1 MKNKLKFPLQIKNRA
16 LKVTIYPP
24 TPALPYYRICYRAGG
39 KRVQRT
45 RRTLE
50 AAQREAQVI
59 LGKLKAGEVSV
70 AEITP
75 LEAAML
81 QTARSL
87 LDGLNIRLDQA
98 AGEYAEAMRLL
109 DGIPL
114 KKAVSFYID
123 HNPTKNCR
131 ITTGEIVKEFIA
143 AKMDGGA
150 SRYYLSDL
158 RRRTMSLVCKL
169 DCELSQLTPGK
180 LGDYFRK
187 LNTTGQN
194 HNNHLRVLGTLFR
207 FAKQQGYLNEATD
220 LLKAVSK
227 KKVRKGSYCIYQ
239 PEEFAALLE
248 GANADMLPPLVLL
261 GFCGVRPA
269 EMRRLKWEDIRF
281 NTRTLVLDALQ
292 TKTAS
297 RRTVPIGE
305 AALMWLLPYKGRE
318 GEIWAR
324 TDAYWS
330 KSLHR
335 LHQQVKVRQQPNGLR
350 HSYISYRL
358 TLTGDVNRTA
368 LEAGNSAAMIH
379 SHYHAL
385 VEDPELASKW
395 FKVGLEEDGK
405 VVRAIA
411 G

>member
-1 MKNKLKFPLQIKNRA
+1 MKDNQKFPQRIK
-16 LKVTIYPP
+16 KSGCEVTIYPP
-24 TPALPYYRICYRAGG
+24 TPALPYYRLCYRAGG

-45 RRTLE
+45 RRTL
-50 AAQREAQVI
+50 QEAQKEAQAI

-81 QTARSL
+81 QTARSEL
-87 LDGLNIRLDQA
+87 IGLNVRLDQA
-98 AGEYAEAMRLL
+98 VSEYAEAIRLL

-114 KKAVSFYID
+114 KEAVCFYIN
-123 HNPTKNCR
+123 HNPAKNSR

-143 AKMDGGA
+143 FKKDAAA
-150 SRYYLSDL
+150 SPHYLRDL
-158 RRRTMSLVCKL
+158 HNRTNSLVREL
-169 DCELSQLTPGK
+169 DCELSQLTPCK

-187 LNTTGQN
+187 LNFSGQN
-194 HNNHLRVLGTLFR
+194 HNNQLRVLTTLFK
-207 FAKQQGYLNEATD
+207 FAKQQGYLSEATD

-248 GANADMLPPLVLL
+248 AANDDMLPPLVLL

-297 RRTVPIGE
+297 RRTVPICE
-305 AALMWLLPYKGRE
+305 AALMWLRPCKGRE
-318 GEIWAR
+318 GRIWTR
-324 TDAYWS
+324 TDDYWS

-335 LHQQVKVRQQPNGLR
+335 LHQQVKVKQQPNGLR

-368 LEAGNSAAMIH
+368 LEAGNSPAMIH

-395 FKVGLEEDGK
+395 FEVGMVEGEII
-405 VVRAIA
+405 RAVA

>member
-1 MKNKLKFPLQIKNRA
+1 MKNKSKFPLQIKNRS

-50 AAQREAQVI
+50 AAQKEAQVI

-131 ITTGEIVKEFIA
+131 ITTGEVVKEFIA

-158 RRRTMSLVCKL
+158 RRRTMSLVCEL

-220 LLKAVSK
+220 LL
-227 KKVRKGSYCIYQ
+227 
-239 PEEFAALLE
+239 
-248 GANADMLPPLVLL
+248 
-261 GFCGVRPA
+261 
-269 EMRRLKWEDIRF
+269 
-281 NTRTLVLDALQ
+281 
-292 TKTAS
+292 
-297 RRTVPIGE
+297 
-305 AALMWLLPYKGRE
+305 
-318 GEIWAR
+318 
-324 TDAYWS
+324 
-330 KSLHR
+330 
-335 LHQQVKVRQQPNGLR
+335 
-350 HSYISYRL
+350 
-358 TLTGDVNRTA
+358 
-368 LEAGNSAAMIH
+368 
-379 SHYHAL
+379 
-385 VEDPELASKW
+385 
-395 FKVGLEEDGK
+395 
-405 VVRAIA
+405 
-411 G
+411 